1 MFKLD
6 NWFFYNSKF
15 SIFLSLKILELMQI
29 LSLVSRYQLVGRVFR
44 ELVFGDF
51 GVISFYSFMDQR
63 VVDFFRIFSISSRFS
78 LVWLSFENIFIFFV
92 KDQDFIGRQFINI
105 SSYFIYI
112 DSFNFF
118 NSMVEVFCVVELFME
133 VKVKIV
139 DKFVRGFLKIR
150 YLYIFFVDYIF

>member
-51 GVISFYSFMDQR
+51 GIISFRSFMDQR

-150 YLYIFFVDYIF
+150 YL